1 MLTEC
6 PQKAPTIEEIFYP
19 MELLQVYWHER
30 VALDVK
36 LLDLR
41 WLDLRPDSA
50 CYEITIFLSRANT
63 SYVYEIINIAYL
75 HAVDLIH

>member
-1 MLTEC
+1 MKGSQN
-6 PQKAPTIEEIFYP
+6 QKNLGNNLYQ
-19 MELLQVYWHER
+19 ELLQVYWHER